1 MRKLGELKMSLSNP
15 RGGKIL
21 NSTMSGGESKGV
33 RKRLKRVFY
42 MRGGLVRLRMHGFH
56 LEGVECGGMVR
67 LGVHGICNCRGILK
81 SLEGL
86 RT

>member
-1 MRKLGELKMSLSNP
+1 MR
-15 RGGKIL
+15 
-21 NSTMSGGESKGV
+21 
-33 RKRLKRVFY
+33 
-42 MRGGLVRLRMHGFH
+42 GLVRLRMHGFH

-86 RT
+86 RI